1 MNRVL
6 SWPHTPIVPGLLKPL
21 KTGRAETVI
30 TERGTVRFE
39 LPLGPVEMG
48 FLAKEQALEP
58 GTRVYVWWKGGG
70 FVCASVAETRAE
82 EYRTRVMTERFNA
95 ARARL
100 EAARRDRALR
110 DSEMGELDPLGPPPP
125 QPPEHPLLQTGH

>member
-6 SWPHTPIVPGLLKPL
+6 AWPQTRIVPGLLRPL
-21 KTGRAETVI
+21 KSGRAETIV
-30 TERGTVRFE
+30 TDRCTVRFE
-39 LPLGPVEMG
+39 LPLGIVEMG
-48 FLAKEQALEP
+48 FLSKEQELPP
-58 GTRVYVWWKGGG
+58 GTKVYVWWKGGG

-82 EYRTRVMTERFNA
+82 EYHSRVIVDRVND

-110 DSEMGELDPLGPPPP
+110 DSELGELDALQPLPPPP
-125 QPPEHPLLQTGH
+125 DHPLLQTGH